1 LSVFLRI
8 LTRLLVP
15 WLRAQGYHAFRAEFF
30 ANTDSEDMIVK
41 YKGPDTDGS
50 WELVEGVHRTDFD
63 YLNALS
69 LTNLPD
75 PRSPVRPCFVCEQIL
90 RAVLLASPPAA
101 CPARLHS
108 LVR

>member
-1 LSVFLRI
+1 MAALQRI
-8 LTRLLVP
+8 LTRLFAP

-41 YKGPDTDGS
+41 YKGPDTDDS

-75 PRSPVRPCFVCEQIL
+75 PRSPLRPCFVSEQML
-90 RAVLLASPPAA
+90 RALLLASRPAA
-101 CPARLHS
+101 CPACLHAH
-108 LVR
+108 VR

>member
-1 LSVFLRI
+1 MHRDRDVRVSARA
-8 LTRLLVP
+8 RLGQAAARHGLGEQAQLGRFATNSDTP
-15 WLRAQGYHAFRAEFF
+15 AAGQGYHAFRAEFF

-75 PRSPVRPCFVCEQIL
+75 PRCPLHPC
-90 RAVLLASPPAA
+90 
-101 CPARLHS
+101 
-108 LVR
+108 